1 MFCPNCGTQLPDGST
16 SCPSCGATIGVP
28 AQEAPVTPE
37 PEPTTP
43 PIPGAPP
50 VPGATQY
57 ESSASYPVPADAV
70 DASAAP
76 PLKGSKFVSGVQLFL
91 SALSL
96 AGTGV
101 MLLTGAQ
108 YMTEY
113 GNAKDLVYT
122 FYAGLQ
128 VVDIVFAVV
137 FIALA
142 VFAIV
147 VRMNLAKFKRGATN
161 QYLAFLGGNIVAQI
175 LYLVALA
182 IVTQVGPLETLD
194 SSTVIQLVS
203 SVVMIVLSKIYF
215 DKRAYLFTN

>member
-57 ESSASYPVPADAV
+57 ESNASYPVPVGAV
-70 DASAAP
+70 AAP
-76 PLKGSKFVSGVQLFL
+76 PMKWYKFVIWVQLFL

-182 IVTQVGPLETLD
+182 IVTQVGPLEALD

-215 DKRAYLFTN
+215 DRRAHLFTN

>member
-16 SCPSCGATIGVP
+16 NCPSCGATIGVP

-57 ESSASYPVPADAV
+57 ESSASYPVPAGTVGAV
-70 DASAAP
+70 AAP
-76 PLKGSKFVSGVQLFL
+76 PMKWYKFVIWVQLFL

-113 GNAKDLVYT
+113 GNAKDLVYM

-161 QYLAFLGGNIVAQI
+161 QYLAFLGANIAAQI
-175 LYLVALA
+175 LYLVVLA
-182 IVTQVGPLETLD
+182 IVTQVGPLEALD
-194 SSTVIQLVS
+194 FSTAIQLVS
-203 SVVMIVLSKIYF
+203 SFIMIVLSKIYF
-215 DKRAYLFTN
+215 DKRAHLFTN